1 MKKKIIIGVF
11 SIIFLVILFG
21 VIILIIDN
29 ISRPQTLRI
38 ISNENIYIKEDIEL
52 AMDVVQKELSKDYS
66 SSIVKLIY
74 NGAATIEEQNH
85 YGNVLYNSN
94 KNANL
99 IVIDV
104 VLKKRIYNPFSKY
117 SSEYTISFLLEREND
132 GWTIV
137 NEGKRA

>member
-1 MKKKIIIGVF
+1 MN
-11 SIIFLVILFG
+11 
-21 VIILIIDN
+21 N
-29 ISRPQTLRI
+29 IKWKH
-38 ISNENIYIKEDIEL
+38 IYKRRYRTSHGCS
-52 AMDVVQKELSKDYS
+52 QKELSKDYS

-85 YGNVLYNSN
+85 YENVLYSSN
-94 KNANL
+94 KNGNL

>member
-85 YGNVLYNSN
+85 YENVLYSSN
-94 KNANL
+94 KNGNL

>member
-85 YGNVLYNSN
+85 YENVLY
-94 KNANL
+94 
-99 IVIDV
+99 
-104 VLKKRIYNPFSKY
+104 KRIYNPFSKY